1 MLLWHPIVSLII
13 LHECTKYYIMS
24 EHITIQSN
32 DITHARSVLNIYER
46 RIVNAII
53 DNLSS
58 EIREMANYRVQA
70 ISYRNDNV
78 DADSI
83 IMKFRASDIVKHDRY
98 KELRDALVG
107 LKSKA
112 VYIEKKDGT
121 RITGFLNWGEL
132 PIKSEIVTL
141 SVDKVFYNTLFD
153 LTKGYTIFQ
162 ARVLNSLTSVHAT
175 KLYGPFASWRDRDF
189 MIISV
194 QELRRLTR
202 DCLDKHL
209 LYANFKARVLEIAL
223 KQLNDNR
230 LTDIR
235 FSYKE
240 LKKGKTVESIKFS
253 IIKTENAHELSQ
265 QRNRISPY
273 WDFTKDLVNNCSRL
287 GINLKGK
294 NLELFKEYKNIFG
307 EQRLATDLNLF
318 INEAKSKSM
327 GIPYVIGIMKNKIV
341 ITGQTSINFNP
352 LQEKKR

>member
-1 MLLWHPIVSLII
+1 
-13 LHECTKYYIMS
+13 MS

-53 DNLSS
+53 DNLST

-83 IMKFRASDIVKHDRY
+83 IMKFRANDIVKHDRY

-132 PIKSEIVTL
+132 PAKSEIITL

-175 KLYGPFASWRDRDF
+175 KLYEVLASWRDRDF

-194 QELRRLTR
+194 QELRRLT

-223 KQLNDNR
+223 KQLNDNK

-240 LKKGKTVESIKFS
+240 VKKGKTVESIRFN
-253 IIKTENAHELSQ
+253 IIKTENAHELSV
-265 QRNRISPY
+265 QRNKISPY
-273 WDFTKDLVNNCSRL
+273 WDFNKDLVNNCSRM

-294 NLELFKEYKNIFG
+294 NLELFKEYKRLFG
-307 EQRLATDLNLF
+307 EQRLANDLNLF
-318 INEAKSKSM
+318 INEAKAKNM
-327 GIPYVIGIMKNKIV
+327 GIPYVIGIMKNKIADY
-341 ITGQTSINFNP
+341 GQTSIIFNP
-352 LQEKKR
+352 LPEKR